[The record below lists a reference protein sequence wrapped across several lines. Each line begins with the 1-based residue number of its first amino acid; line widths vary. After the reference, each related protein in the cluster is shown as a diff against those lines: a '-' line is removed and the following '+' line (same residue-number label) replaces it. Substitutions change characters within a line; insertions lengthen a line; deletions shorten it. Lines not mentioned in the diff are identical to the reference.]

1 MLFAYFLKSRY
12 MEIIETGSLKE
23 LKEQSEKEE
32 RAFLLIFKSGHEQS
46 MCALENIASAKT
58 DSDIKIF
65 TVDVNSVRDVH
76 PAYSV
81 TSVPTLIE
89 IHKGKAANSYK
100 GCHKPGFFENIFTH
114 STVDLGNDDKPAQ
127 KPVILYSTPTCTWCR
142 TIKDY
147 FRKNN
152 IRFRDIDVSR
162 DQKAAEE
169 MIKRS
174 GQQGVPQTVIGG
186 QVVVGFDKARIDQLL
201 NLN

>member
-1 MLFAYFLKSRY
+1 
-12 MEIIETGSLKE
+12 MEILEIDSLKT
-23 LKEQSEKEE
+23 LKEHSEKEE

-46 MCALENIASAKT
+46 MCALENIASAKSDT
-58 DSDIKIF
+58 DVKVF

-81 TSVPTLIE
+81 TSVPTFIE
-89 IHKGKAANSYK
+89 LKNGKAVNTYK
-100 GCHKPGFFENIFTH
+100 GCHQTGFFENIFTQ
-114 STVDLGNDDKPAQ
+114 STVDLGGDDKPAQ
-127 KPVILYSTPTCTWCR
+127 KPVILYSTPTCSWCR

-152 IRFRDIDVSR
+152 IKFRDIDVSR

-169 MIKRS
+169 MVKRS
-174 GQQGVPQTVIGG
+174 GQQGVPQTVIAG